1 MGWETDWEKD
11 MEKDMEQSNDMDS
24 VTSDSMEKINDN
36 KFDNNKF
43 EDSFFDDFFED
54 SKDQEPESSVTE
66 DDLAGLVFDDVKDDK
81 SDLQTMFEE
90 EEETSETGGAKVLKL
105 SKTKGDRSVSH
116 RDLEADAEGIRA
128 LNEFYMESANE
139 IYDNMKAISEDNT
152 LSPVEKLEKMQ
163 YESRRWEICK
173 REWEKDANGKK

>member
-11 MEKDMEQSNDMDS
+11 MEKDLEQSNDMES
-24 VTSDSMEKINDN
+24 VTSDSMEKFDDN
-36 KFDNNKF
+36 
-43 EDSFFDDFFED
+43 FFDDFFE
-54 SKDQEPESSVTE
+54 
-66 DDLAGLVFDDVKDDK
+66 
-81 SDLQTMFEE
+81 
-90 EEETSETGGAKVLKL
+90 EETDETGGAKVLKL

-116 RDLEADAEGIRA
+116 RDLEADAEGMRA

-139 IYDNMKAISEDNT
+139 IYDNMKAISEDST